1 VSSERLTLDD
11 VARARAVLDRHLR
24 PTPLRE
30 SGAAPGADLLLKLEC
45 WQPTGSFKVRGAL
58 HLLSTLGAE
67 ERRRGV
73 VAASA
78 GNHAL
83 GVAFAA
89 SRLGG
94 SVRATLFVP
103 RSAPRSKV
111 DKLRRFPVEVREAGE
126 TYDDAVEAAHAF
138 ERETGAVY
146 VHAYEDPR
154 TAAGQGTVGLEILG
168 QCPEAA
174 TVLVPVGGGG
184 LIAGLATVVKA
195 KAPDV
200 RVVAV
205 QPEASPALRESL
217 RLGRP
222 LLTYP
227 AAPTL
232 ADGLAGGI
240 GRIVFDHR
248 DLVDEVVT
256 VSEEEIEDAMVALLA
271 SDQVVAEASGAVGVA
286 ALRAGKVASAGRGPV
301 VAVVTG
307 ANVDAPVLARLLAA
321 RFPSEENAR

>member
-1 VSSERLTLDD
+1 VRLSLAD
-11 VARARAVLDRHLR
+11 VDRARSVLARHLP
-24 PTPLRE
+24 PTPLRP
-30 SGAAPGADLLLKLEC
+30 SLTVPRTDLRLKLEC

-58 HLLSTLGAE
+58 HLLLSLRDE

-89 SRLGG
+89 SRLGEKTL
-94 SVRATLFVP
+94 RATLFVP
-103 RSAPRSKV
+103 RSAPRAKV
-111 DKLRRFPVEVREAGE
+111 EKLRRFPVEVRETGD
-126 TYDDAVEAAHAF
+126 TYDDAVEAARAC
-138 ERETGAVY
+138 ERETGAVF
-146 VHAYEDPR
+146 VHAFEDAR
-154 TAAGQGTVGLEILG
+154 TAAGQGTIGLEVLDE
-168 QCPEAA
+168 CPDVAV
-174 TVLVPVGGGG
+174 VLVPVGGGG
-184 LIAGLATVVKA
+184 LVAGLATAVKA
-195 KAPDV
+195 RAPGV

-205 QPEASPALRESL
+205 QPDASPALRESL

-227 AAPTL
+227 AGPTL

-240 GRIVFDHR
+240 GQIAFDHR

-256 VSEEEIEDAMVALLA
+256 VSEEEIEDAIVALVA
-271 SDQVVAEASGAVGVA
+271 SDQVVAEGAGAVGVA
-286 ALRAGKVASAGRGPV
+286 ALRSGKVESGGPA

-307 ANVDAPVLARLLAA
+307 GNLDASVLARLLAS
-321 RFPSEENAR
+321 RFPGREAPS